1 MAKESQLDA
10 DKSDGPCDVSAPK
23 LLNEHKEDIKK
34 CMDIKIERFGKDPY
48 ETLKEAGTYE
58 IIEYLIK
65 IGVEYI
71 DPLYKSRPDEA
82 KPLIEGIW
90 IYNHDYVNDLFSGNR
105 FGPKDILIT
114 IRSVLSDREYG
125 NLFESFL
132 IFTDAVGMMEKHFK
146 SNEVI
151 LYQLRSELSNLHN
164 RGIYERTAVSLPSDE
179 IMATPVSR
187 GDLKVEVEVSKPLIV
202 AGEQFSV
209 FVNVTNPFEKP
220 VIIYSVETM
229 IPSELV
235 AINEIGNSLE
245 KEIGVAE
252 GFATIDRDYLR
263 KGLKPLPYILQP
275 DDRICK
281 QIVLKTRG
289 ERLDWLAFTPV
300 RLILE
305 IQFRYG
311 VDYRT
316 HLDTVKT
323 ELDLQVGLKAIMVG
337 AIFGGILGGFVRLWS
352 DQKYD
357 FGLSNLAYIALS
369 IVFSAM
375 AVVAFARRTGVQKI
389 VSIEDFFGGL
399 LIGFYVGF
407 QGPEWAWKLIS
418 GEAPVVNETVSSI
431 VNNSTQNLTT
441 GATSILNNSIHNAT
455 IVS

>member
-1 MAKESQLDA
+1 LAKESQLDA
-10 DKSDGPCDVSAPK
+10 DKSDGPCEVSAPK

-34 CMDIKIERFGKDPY
+34 CIDIKIERFSKDPY

-65 IGVEYI
+65 IGIEYI
-71 DPLYKSRPDEA
+71 DLLYKSRPDEA

-90 IYNHDYVNDLFSGNR
+90 IYNRDYVNDLFSRNR
-105 FGPKDILIT
+105 FGPKDIIIT
-114 IRSVLSDREYG
+114 IRSILRDREYG
-125 NLFESFL
+125 NLFENLL

-164 RGIYERTAVSLPSDE
+164 RGIYERTVVSLPSDE

-235 AINEIGNSLE
+235 SINEMGNSSE

-263 KGLKPLPYILQP
+263 KGIKPMPYILQP

-289 ERLDWLAFTPV
+289 KRWDWLAFTPV

-305 IQFRYG
+305 IQVRYG

-323 ELDLQVGLKAIMVG
+323 ELDIQVGLKAIMVG
-337 AIFGGILGGFVRLWS
+337 AIFGGILGGFVRMWS

-418 GEAPVVNETVSSI
+418 GEVPGGNETVSVM
-431 VNNSTQNLTT
+431 VNNSTPTLKT
-441 GATSILNNSIHNAT
+441 AASSILNNSSHNAT